1 MLFTLL
7 LVLGAI
13 KLAVKV
19 ADSFDKKKPAVSRS
33 THYKDE

>member
-1 MLFTLL
+1 MLLTLI

-19 ADSFDKKKPAVSRS
+19 ADWVDDKADPKQRQRLK
-33 THYKDE
+33 